1 MLSAHAHS
9 LVRHADSATD
19 SSNIGC
25 PRSRYNAHEPAR
37 LEHVKKRSATHLEWV
52 GAAFATETTARLV
65 GHPFVV
71 IFLELALNFTLAFG
85 DGLVEVVARSS
96 RS

>member
-1 MLSAHAHS
+1 M
-9 LVRHADSATD
+9 
-19 SSNIGC
+19 
-25 PRSRYNAHEPAR
+25 PRSDRATSAYNIRRSRTRYNAHEPAR
-37 LEHVKKRSATHLEWV
+37 LERTKKRSTNSFRWV
-52 GAAFATETTARLV
+52 GAAFATGATARLV

-85 DGLVEVVARSS
+85 KRFVEVVARSS